1 MNILSFAWST
11 ETVLLLWIGCFSALA
26 VVLTVSDKIRAARG
40 LWRIPEQTLFAVSA
54 LGGSAAMLLT
64 MLLIRHKTRHPKF
77 MLGIPLIMVLQAVLV
92 LWILR
97 RFQGNA
103 D

>member
-11 ETVLLLWIGCFSALA
+11 EAVLFLWIGCFSAAA

-40 LWRIPEQTLFAVSA
+40 LWRIPERTLFAVSA

-97 RFQGNA
+97 RF
-103 D
+103 